1 MSSKYICFVYRFADI
16 FGLDLA
22 DVKMYLD
29 EVPRVPKSAFQD
41 LKDADISDL
50 DSDSSTQS
58 FDRVGKR
65 KIQENMAAKKST
77 FDTTITPSPK
87 PSAAGVKALFVQPNG
102 TPTMLNRLRDNK
114 VCLETAYPC
123 DAQSIIKGVVRVVNL
138 DFHKK
143 VSIRSTFDNWV
154 TCSDTDATYLSG
166 TCDGF
171 SDKFSFVIDTSPLI
185 GNPGKRLQL
194 CLRFHCLGN
203 DYWDNNNGTNYVFQ
217 YIAAGRQSPP
227 KELNTTTQ
235 QLHKIPSRGI
245 PITSRG
251 REPGRTSSQGPQEIS
266 HIYQPMSHSPSAMD
280 DPWQRFM

>member
-1 MSSKYICFVYRFADI
+1 
-16 FGLDLA
+16 
-22 DVKMYLD
+22 MYLD

-50 DSDSSTQS
+50 DSDSSTS
-58 FDRVGKR
+58 HEKVGMNR
-65 KIQENMAAKKST
+65 IQENKAAKK
-77 FDTTITPSPK
+77 TTSESIKPQTPKS
-87 PSAAGVKALFVQPNG
+87 SAAGVKSLFVQPNG

-114 VCLETAYPC
+114 ICLETAYPC
-123 DAQSIIKGVVRVVNL
+123 DAQSIVKGVVRVVNL

-143 VSIRSTFDNWV
+143 VSVRYTFDNWL
-154 TCSDTDATYLSG
+154 TFSDADATYLSG

-171 SDKFSFVIDTSPLI
+171 SDKFSFVVDTSQLI

-194 CLRFHCLGN
+194 CLHFQCLGN
-203 DYWDNNNGTNYVFQ
+203 DYWDNNNGANYVFQ

-227 KELNTTTQ
+227 KELSSNTHQ
-235 QLHKIPSRGI
+235 QSYKIPSRGI
-245 PITSRG
+245 PITPRG

-266 HIYQPMSHSPSAMD
+266 HVYQPMSHSPSAMD